1 MNTTARKIYQSTAGW
16 KVKLKEMIYLDN
28 AATTPLHP
36 AVLDAMLPFFGARFG
51 NPSSLHHLG
60 RDAKFALEH
69 AREQVAALL
78 GARASEI
85 VFNSGA
91 TEGNN
96 HALKGVASQLKAK
109 GRHILTSN
117 IEHDAVLHPLQSL
130 ARQGFDVE
138 FVPVDSQGVLKLDAL
153 EAMLRPDTILVSL
166 MHANNELGTIQPVEA
181 ASALCRARGVWLHV
195 DACQTVGHI
204 PVDVKALGCDLL
216 TLSAHKFYG
225 PKGAGALYIR
235 RGVRL
240 ETLVEGGHQQKGRRA
255 GTENVAA
262 IVGMGAACDLARAAM
277 QEGDEA
283 GVVALRNRLI
293 EGTLRSVEGS
303 YLNGHPTNRVP
314 GIVNFSF
321 AGIEGEGLIL
331 ELDAKAGVCASTGS
345 ACAAGSLD
353 PSPTL
358 LAIGLETG
366 LARAGTRFSLGRGTT
381 EAEIDEVLHLMPEV
395 VESLRALNPSARAAI
410 VAGRSDDAG

>member
-1 MNTTARKIYQSTAGW
+1 
-16 KVKLKEMIYLDN
+16 MIYLDH

-36 AVLDAMLPFFGARFG
+36 AVLEGMMPFFGVRFG

-60 RDAKFALEH
+60 RDAKFALER
-69 AREQVAALL
+69 AREQVAGLL

-96 HALKGVASQLKAK
+96 HALKGVAAQLKDR

-130 ARQGFDVE
+130 GKEGFEVE
-138 FVPVDSQGVLKLDAL
+138 FVPVDSRGILRLDAL
-153 EAMLRPDTILVSL
+153 KAMMRPDTILVSI
-166 MHANNELGTIQPVEA
+166 MHANNELGTIQPIEA
-181 ASALCRARGVWLHV
+181 ASALCRERGVWLHV

-216 TLSAHKFYG
+216 TMSAHKFYG
-225 PKGAGALYIR
+225 PKGAGALYVR

-255 GTENVAA
+255 GTENVAS
-262 IVGMGAACDLARAAM
+262 IVGMGIACDIARAAI
-277 QEGDEA
+277 ENGDEA
-283 GVVALRNRLI
+283 RVVELREHFIKGVLDC
-293 EGTLRSVEGS
+293 VEGS
-303 YLNGHPTNRVP
+303 YLNGHPTKRVP

-331 ELDAKAGVCASTGS
+331 ELDAKVGLCASTGS

-381 EAEIDEVLHLMPEV
+381 EVEIDEVVRLMPDV
-395 VESLRALNPSARAAI
+395 VESLRALNPAARAAL
-410 VAGRSDDAG
+410 VGGRSDDAG

>member
-1 MNTTARKIYQSTAGW
+1 
-16 KVKLKEMIYLDN
+16 MIYLDH

-36 AVLDAMLPFFGARFG
+36 AVLDAMMPFFGARFG

-60 RDAKFALEH
+60 RDAKFALER
-69 AREQVAALL
+69 ARDQVAALL
-78 GARASEI
+78 GARPTEI

-96 HALKGVASQLKAK
+96 HALKGVAAQLKSK

-130 ARQGFDVE
+130 AREGYEVE
-138 FVPVDSQGVLKLDAL
+138 FVPVDQDGVLKLDAL
-153 EAMLRPDTILVSL
+153 KSRLRPDTILVSV
-166 MHANNELGTIQPVEA
+166 MHANNELGTIQPIEA
-181 ASALCRARGVWLHV
+181 VSAICREHGVWLHV

-204 PVDVKALGCDLL
+204 PVDVRALGCDLL

-225 PKGAGALYIR
+225 PKGAGALFIR

-240 ETLVEGGHQQKGRRA
+240 ETLVEGGHQQRGRRA

-262 IVGMGAACDLARAAM
+262 LVGMGVACDLAHEAL
-277 QEGDEA
+277 QNGDESHII
-283 GVVALRNRLI
+283 ALRERFI
-293 EGTLRSVEGS
+293 EGVLSTVEGS
-303 YLNGHPTNRVP
+303 RLNGHRTARVP

-321 AGIEGEGLIL
+321 QGIEGEGLIL
-331 ELDAKAGVCASTGS
+331 ELDAKVGLCASTGS

-381 EAEIDEVLHLMPEV
+381 EAEIDEVLALMPEV
-395 VESLRALNPSARAAI
+395 VESLRALNPSARMALF
-410 VAGRSDDAG
+410 GGLHDDAG

>member
-1 MNTTARKIYQSTAGW
+1 
-16 KVKLKEMIYLDN
+16 MIYLDH

-36 AVLDAMLPFFGARFG
+36 AALDAMMPYLNGNFG

-60 RDAKFALEH
+60 REAKSAIEW
-69 AREQVAALL
+69 AREQVAELI
-78 GARASEI
+78 GARAGEI
-85 VFNSGA
+85 VLNSGA

-96 HALKGVASQLKAK
+96 HALKGVAAQLKRK
-109 GRHILTSN
+109 GRHILASN

-130 ARQGFDVE
+130 AKEGFEVE
-138 FVPVDSQGVLKLDAL
+138 FLPVDSQGIFKLDAL
-153 EAMLRPDTILVSL
+153 EAAIRPDTILVSL
-166 MHANNELGTIQPVEA
+166 MHANNELGTIQPVEEA
-181 ASALCRARGVWLHV
+181 ARICRERGVWLHV
-195 DACQTVGHI
+195 DACQTVGHV
-204 PVDVKALGCDLL
+204 PVDVKTLGCDLL

-255 GTENVAA
+255 GTENVAGM
-262 IVGMGAACDLARAAM
+262 VGMGAACQIARDAM
-277 QEGDEA
+277 NRGEEA
-283 GVVALRNRLI
+283 GVAALRERFIDGVLN
-293 EGTLRSVEGS
+293 SVEGS
-303 YLNGHPTNRVP
+303 YLNGHPTRRVP

-331 ELDAKAGVCASTGS
+331 ELDAKLGLCASTGS

-353 PSPTL
+353 PSPVL

-381 EAEIDEVLHLMPEV
+381 EAEIDEVLRLLPEV
-395 VESLRALNPSARAAI
+395 VESLRELNPNERAAL
-410 VAGRSDDAG
+410 VGGRSDDAG

>member
-1 MNTTARKIYQSTAGW
+1 M
-16 KVKLKEMIYLDN
+16 
-28 AATTPLHP
+28 
-36 AVLDAMLPFFGARFG
+36 PFFGARFG

-60 RDAKFALEH
+60 RDAKFALER
-69 AREQVAALL
+69 AREQVGTLL

-96 HALKGVASQLKAK
+96 HALKGVAAQLKER

-130 ARQGFDVE
+130 KKEGFEVE
-138 FVPVDSQGVLKLDAL
+138 FVPVDAQGVLRLDAL
-153 EAMLRPDTILVSL
+153 KAMMRADTILVSV
-166 MHANNELGTIQPVEA
+166 MHANNELGTIQPIEA
-181 ASALCRARGVWLHV
+181 ASALCRERGVLLHV
-195 DACQTVGHI
+195 DACQTVGHV

-225 PKGAGALYIR
+225 PKGAGALYVR

-262 IVGMGAACDLARAAM
+262 IVGMGLACDIARAAIENGEESRVVELREHFT
-277 QEGDEA
+277 EG
-283 GVVALRNRLI
+283 VLKC
-293 EGTLRSVEGS
+293 VEGA

-331 ELDAKAGVCASTGS
+331 ELDAKVGLCASTGS

-381 EAEIDEVLHLMPEV
+381 QAEVDEVVRLMPGV
-395 VESLRALNPSARAAI
+395 VESLRALNPAARAAL
-410 VAGRSDDAG
+410 VGGRSDDAG